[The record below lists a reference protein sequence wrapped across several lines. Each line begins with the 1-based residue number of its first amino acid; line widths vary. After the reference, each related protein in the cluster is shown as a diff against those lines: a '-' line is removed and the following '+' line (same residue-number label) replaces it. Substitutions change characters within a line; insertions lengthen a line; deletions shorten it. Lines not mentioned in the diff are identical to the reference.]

1 MARFGLRRLTPLAV
15 GVAVPMILLAAC
27 SSGSGSSSGTAS
39 PSSSAATSAG
49 SSASAG
55 SSTGLPTLAQ
65 MFKGNATAPPT
76 SSPPAAK
83 GKNIWWISCGQ
94 QASACAQYAAAGKAA
109 AQAIGWTF
117 HLADGNL
124 NIANGYATA
133 MRTALAAHPS
143 AIIEDAFSCSTVE
156 PELEQAKQEGVP
168 VLGLETTDCSDA
180 GTGPTLFTVPMIYS
194 TTYPGNKAWWTGWGQ
209 WSADFIIADSG
220 GNAKII
226 ASPGIGDP
234 QFTFLSA
241 GFKEELAKCSG
252 CSIVDNVGWT
262 TSDLAPN
269 GPWVTALRN
278 ALIKYPD
285 ANYVW
290 WPFDTN
296 AVTSGGAKAV
306 LETGS
311 KAKVV
316 SGIGIGA
323 ALELISSG
331 EMYAEGVARDS
342 NWEAWAAIDELNRYF
357 NHQPSVPEGLGF
369 VSIDKS
375 HNMPANPSAGYTTS
389 VPYETLYKK
398 IWGVG

>member
-1 MARFGLRRLTPLAV
+1 MAQLGLRRLTPMAV
-15 GVAVPMILLAAC
+15 GVAAAAILLAAC
-27 SSGSGSSSGTAS
+27 SSGSSGSSSTAS
-39 PSSSAATSAG
+39 STSSATTNAG
-49 SSASAG
+49 L
-55 SSTGLPTLAQ
+55 STDGLPTLDQ

-83 GKNIWWISCGQ
+83 GKSIWWISCGQ
-94 QASACAQYAAAGKAA
+94 QAASCAQYAAAGKAA

-143 AIIEDAFSCSTVE
+143 AIVEDAFSCTTVQ
-156 PELEQAKQEGVP
+156 PELEQAKQEGVA

-209 WSADFIIADSG
+209 WSADFMIADSG
-220 GNAKII
+220 GKAKII
-226 ASPGIGDP
+226 ASPGQGDP
-234 QFTFLSA
+234 QFSFLSA
-241 GFKEELAKCSG
+241 GFRQELAKCSG
-252 CSIVDNVGWT
+252 CSVVDNVPWT

-278 ALIKYPD
+278 ALIKNPD

-316 SGIGIGA
+316 SGIGIGP

-331 EMYAEGVARDS
+331 QMDAEGVARDS
-342 NWEAWAAIDELNRYF
+342 NWESWAAIDELNRYF
-357 NHQPSVPEGLGF
+357 NHKPSAPEGLGF
-369 VSIDKS
+369 VSITKS
-375 HNMPANPSAGYTTS
+375 HNMPANPAQGYQTS
-389 VPYETLYKK
+389 VQYVALYKK
-398 IWGVG
+398 AWGV